1 MRARTGLLTLVS
13 GAFLLLCP
21 AKADPPAVPAA
32 VPAAPIA
39 PPAAVAPAAVTQ
51 RLRGTV
57 TAFDGTFLTLKT
69 TERKSV
75 ILGVTTQTRIVNNR
89 TLRLTDL
96 APGAYVGVAL
106 LKGADGKLRALGIRV
121 YPATMRGQGEGEYPI
136 DPTNPARLL
145 LNGTLSAVRPGGVGG
160 TVTVA
165 FQGAGDAA
173 GGDCTGRATPGGCSG
188 SADIQFARGVPIVSI
203 EGGDV
208 SLLLPGAVVS
218 AAAAPDING
227 TPVAT
232 AITVER
238 DAPPPKVS
246 TTP

>member
-1 MRARTGLLTLVS
+1 MRARTGLFTLVS
-13 GAFLLLCP
+13 GAFLLLGP
-21 AKADPPAVPAA
+21 ATADPAA
-32 VPAAPIA
+32 VPALPAT
-39 PPAAVAPAAVTQ
+39 PPAAVAPGTVEQ
-51 RLRGTV
+51 HIRGTV

-75 ILGVTTQTRIVNNR
+75 TLGVTTDTRIVHNR

-96 APGAYVGVAL
+96 GSGAYVGVAL
-106 LKGADGKLRALGIRV
+106 LKAADGKLRALGIRV

-136 DPTNPARLL
+136 DPANPARLL
-145 LNGTLSAVRPGGVGG
+145 LNGTIGTVTPGGIGG
-160 TVTVA
+160 TLTVA
-165 FQGAGDAA
+165 FQGASASAA
-173 GGDCTGRATPGGCSG
+173 PDCTGRSAPGGCSG
-188 SADIQFARGVPIVSI
+188 SADIQFARGVPIISI

-208 SLLLPGAVVS
+208 SLLLPGAFVS

-238 DAPPPKVS
+238 DAPAPKITV
-246 TTP
+246 TP